1 MSSGPS
7 PAPVLIAAMVVLLG
21 GVAALVV
28 HDDSSTT
35 VKPPVLSSGLPS
47 SRSSS
52 SFSSTTRSSSVPLST
67 APTTSFVASTVKPSV
82 TSPEAAANGL
92 WAAYAASN
100 RDAARRFA
108 TDDVIRVL
116 FEVPY
121 NGEQGSFQSC
131 RPQGDR
137 FECLYTQPSS
147 RYSMTVKADAA
158 GSFEVVELT
167 VTST

>member
-7 PAPVLIAAMVVLLG
+7 PAPVLVAALVVLIG
-21 GVAALVV
+21 GVAALAV
-28 HDDSSTT
+28 HDDSSST
-35 VKPPVLSSGLPS
+35 VNPPVLSTSLPP

-52 SFSSTTRSSSVPLST
+52 SASTTTRSSSVPLST

-100 RDAARRFA
+100 REAARRFA
-108 TDDVIRVL
+108 TDEVIRVL
-116 FEVPY
+116 FQVAY

-131 RPQGDR
+131 RPDGDR
-137 FECLYTQPSS
+137 FDCLYAQPSA
-147 RYSMTVKADAA
+147 RYSMTVQADASR
-158 GSFEVVELT
+158 SFEVVELT